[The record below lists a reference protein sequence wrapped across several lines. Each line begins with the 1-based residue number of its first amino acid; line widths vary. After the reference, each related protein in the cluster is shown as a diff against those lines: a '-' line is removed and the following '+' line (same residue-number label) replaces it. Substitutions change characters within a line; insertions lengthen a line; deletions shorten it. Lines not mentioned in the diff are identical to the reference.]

1 MGEGKSTKKMIQETS
16 RQAFIEIL
24 PKIGDRQDQVLEHLG
39 WVGEATDRMIAASLK
54 LPINCIT
61 GRRNELV
68 HKKLLKRSKTDW
80 CEATKMQEGKRRK
93 AIYWELTE
101 LGEKVLAFKKRQR
114 EEKNGR

>member
-1 MGEGKSTKKMIQETS
+1 MIQQTS
-16 RQAFIEIL
+16 IQAFIEIL

-39 WVGEATDRMIAASLK
+39 WVGESTDRMIAASLK

-61 GRRNELV
+61 PRRNELV
-68 HKKLLKRSKTDW
+68 KMRLLRRSKVAF
-80 CEATKMQEGKRRK
+80 CESTKMQEGKARR

-114 EEKNGR
+114 EVQNGR